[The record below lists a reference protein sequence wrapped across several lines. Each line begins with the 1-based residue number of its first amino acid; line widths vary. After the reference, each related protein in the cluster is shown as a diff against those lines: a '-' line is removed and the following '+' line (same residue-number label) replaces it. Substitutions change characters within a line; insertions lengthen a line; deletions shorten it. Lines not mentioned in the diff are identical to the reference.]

1 MSEEKFATSRR
12 SFLKTAALGV
22 MGAAGAVSAPAA
34 MAAPRKWD
42 YTTDVVV
49 LGFGAAGAATA
60 ITAADNGCN
69 VIIVERQ
76 PEATC
81 RPNSRMSGGIFHC
94 PDKTGSRAA
103 LKAYAQAMFS
113 GENIPGK
120 LEGEQPEFSE
130 GLAEAWAEYTP
141 KLLDWLR
148 EQDPDIKAH
157 ATAGYKGAAFPNFPG
172 AKDCAYQVYRAS
184 YLDRIPPVCAY
195 GKPKKETS
203 NGEAFWQWLVRNVQA
218 QHLEVNEP
226 NARIHPAARTSRL
239 SMKFAAATLSRTTRA
254 K

>member
-120 LEGEQPEFSE
+120 HRRR
-130 GLAEAWAEYTP
+130 T
-141 KLLDWLR
+141 
-148 EQDPDIKAH
+148 
-157 ATAGYKGAAFPNFPG
+157 
-172 AKDCAYQVYRAS
+172 
-184 YLDRIPPVCAY
+184 
-195 GKPKKETS
+195 
-203 NGEAFWQWLVRNVQA
+203 
-218 QHLEVNEP
+218 
-226 NARIHPAARTSRL
+226 ARILRG
-239 SMKFAAATLSRTTRA
+239 TRRSLG
-254 K
+254 